1 MSKIKELY
9 RKNIYGLMG
18 TLIFHILIFTFFSI
32 SQLNIK
38 IKTNKEEPV
47 LLDIAVA
54 EKLEE
59 QTTPA
64 QEKPKEEKSASGE
77 SARGNQQNMSNS
89 AVNDA
94 PNKNKTSS
102 RDKFFDADYQHDIEQ
117 AKKMVADVNKQL
129 SKKVPSVK
137 KFEMPEAT
145 TEGQNRDSIKN
156 VVYSGKSNIHYYLEN
171 RYHVRLPIPVY
182 LAKSGG
188 VVKVDIQVDRSGRV
202 VKAALAS
209 APSSSDPL
217 LAEYAVQAAERTQFN
232 ADNKA
237 PSIQKGSITYKFVA
251 Q

>member
-18 TLIFHILIFTFFSI
+18 TLIFHILLFSFFSI
-32 SQLNIK
+32 SQLNF
-38 IKTNKEEPV
+38 KTKTEQEESV
-47 LLDIAVA
+47 LLDLSVEKMEELPKPELEKQA
-54 EKLEE
+54 ELNRTSG
-59 QTTPA
+59 QPA
-64 QEKPKEEKSASGE
+64 S
-77 SARGNQQNMSNS
+77 GNQQNISNS

-102 RDKFFDADYQHDIEQ
+102 KDKFFDADYQKDIEQ

-129 SKKVPSVK
+129 SKKIPQTK

-188 VVKVDIQVDRSGRV
+188 EIKVDIQVDRSGRV
-202 VKAALAS
+202 IKAEVKS
-209 APSSSDPL
+209 ARANGDPL
-217 LAEYAVQAAERTQFN
+217 LAEYALQAAENTLFN

-237 PSIQKGSITYKFVA
+237 PSVQKGSITYKFVA